1 MSTAHDAWT
10 TGASAPLALA
20 DLLINLG
27 IAGTLAFGLGL
38 HYRTF
43 GSTLASRE
51 SFGKVFPFIALTTA
65 LLISIVKSSL
75 ALSLGLVG
83 ALSIVRFRTPV
94 KEPEELAYI
103 FLAITIGLGLGAD
116 FRIATTAATALILCL
131 VTLVQLRSRRVA
143 TRNLYINLG
152 ERNDL
157 WGMICHEC
165 AQIPLTF
172 VKARHLV
179 DTLHQGE
186 LVVRLAEED
195 RRALLRPLQRWLR
208 RLAWTGLLVALA
220 FYLREANVPAA
231 GWLSLCCFGGAALRL
246 LWWRETF

>member
-1 MSTAHDAWT
+1 MSTVHEAWS

-116 FRIATTAATALILCL
+116 FRIATTAATALILCM

-152 ERNDL
+152 IANDGSEPTSAAL
-157 WGMICHEC
+157 EPVHAILAKHC
-165 AQIPLTF
+165 
-172 VKARHLV
+172 RSV
-179 DTLHQGE
+179 D
-186 LVVRLAEED
+186 
-195 RRALLRPLQRWLR
+195 LR
-208 RLAWTGLLVALA
+208 RMDTQRDHLELTYFVDVRDIAVLGGLTAELERA
-220 FYLREANVPAA
+220 FPSIRVTLLDQGRMP
-231 GWLSLCCFGGAALRL
+231 SL
-246 LWWRETF
+246 

>member
-51 SFGKVFPFIALTTA
+51 AFGKVFPFIALTTA

-152 ERNDL
+152 IANEGTEPTSAAL
-157 WGMICHEC
+157 E
-165 AQIPLTF
+165 PLHAILA
-172 VKARHLV
+172 KHCRSV
-179 DTLHQGE
+179 D
-186 LVVRLAEED
+186 
-195 RRALLRPLQRWLR
+195 LR
-208 RLAWTGLLVALA
+208 RMDTERERLELTYFVDVRDVAVLGGLTAELERA
-220 FYLREANVPAA
+220 FPSIRVTLLDQGRMP
-231 GWLSLCCFGGAALRL
+231 SL
-246 LWWRETF
+246 